1 MGKKYLPYIISFIAG
16 AIICGV
22 VTLWISH
29 NSGTKLNAEL
39 SVARSS
45 LAKLATDN
53 TATILTIRQLY
64 SEVEQRN
71 VVIERNQ
78 SVLTGQQL
86 QISQQQSAID
96 AIASNITNSG
106 GDIGKTIKAITD
118 GFARLYASYHP
129 STKASQTP

>member
-1 MGKKYLPYIISFIAG
+1 MGKKYLPYIVSFIAG

-29 NSGTKLNAEL
+29 NSGAKLDAEL

-53 TATILTIRQLY
+53 TAAILTIRQVY

-71 VVIERNQ
+71 VVIECNQ
-78 SVLTGQQL
+78 SVITEQQSTIDGQQ
-86 QISQQQSAID
+86 QIIDGQQRQKRQHKS
-96 AIASNITNSG
+96 
-106 GDIGKTIKAITD
+106 KQKAQDFVQTFYV
-118 GFARLYASYHP
+118 GYH
-129 STKASQTP
+129 

>member
-29 NSGTKLNAEL
+29 NSGAKLDAEL

-53 TATILTIRQLY
+53 TAAILTIQQLY

-78 SVLTGQQL
+78 SVLTE
-86 QISQQQSAID
+86 QQSTID

>member
-29 NSGTKLNAEL
+29 NSGAKLDAEL

>member
-29 NSGTKLNAEL
+29 NSGAKLDAEL

-53 TATILTIRQLY
+53 TAAILTVRQLY

-78 SVLTGQQL
+78 SVLTE
-86 QISQQQSAID
+86 QQSTID

>member
-29 NSGTKLNAEL
+29 NSGAKLNAEL

-129 STKASQTP
+129 STGAGKSP